1 MVNRGTWVSVNGA
14 VELPFPSEYME
25 VKAAFIGRKNRV
37 TKSMGFRNYYVKRDR
52 FRALTDH
59 KFVIDVER
67 DVYVEN
73 QGL

>member
-37 TKSMGFRNYYVKRDR
+37 TKSMGFRIYYVKRDR
-52 FRALTDH
+52 CRASMDH
-59 KFVIDVER
+59 KLVIDPER
-67 DVYVEN
+67 DVYVRS
-73 QGL
+73 QAL